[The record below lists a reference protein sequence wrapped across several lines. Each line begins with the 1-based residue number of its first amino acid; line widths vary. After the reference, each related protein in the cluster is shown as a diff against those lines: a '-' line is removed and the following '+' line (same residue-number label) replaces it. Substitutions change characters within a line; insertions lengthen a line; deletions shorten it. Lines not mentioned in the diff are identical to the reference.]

1 MRFNNSTATTGKAV
15 CSRSVRIGS
24 PALVSEAAAAVA
36 MVEAGLADVVPSVA
50 ATVAEVDLAVVA
62 EHSAAT
68 AAVEEDTELEL
79 ALVAAAEAAEAV
91 GLTLAT
97 LPKRQMRLLTM
108 PPPAMR
114 DLRPS
119 MFAT

>member
-79 ALVAAAEAAEAV
+79 ALVAAEAAEAV